1 MRCLLHKRCEA
12 LLCLRF
18 LTYVFMS
25 LFENTLAQIRKAADL
40 MNLNKD
46 VQAIISHPKRIVDVA
61 IPVRMD
67 DGSLRIF
74 SGYRVQHNDVR
85 GPYKGGIRYH
95 QDVDLNEVKALA
107 AWMTIKCGVVGIP
120 LGGGKGGII
129 VDPKQLSEGEKERL
143 TRGYV
148 RAIFDVIGPE
158 KDVPAPDVNTT
169 AQIMEWFADE
179 YSILAG
185 KPSPGVVTGK
195 PVAAGGSKGRENATA
210 QGGVYILDEYVA
222 ESGLKP
228 EDTRVIIQG
237 FGNAGGVAAKLLAA
251 QGYKIVG
258 VSDSQGGLYCNYG
271 VDTSALMQC
280 KVENSSVV
288 NCGVHIAEMSGVEGA
303 SCKAVTNEELL
314 EQECDIL
321 VLAALENQ
329 VHRQNA
335 DKIKAKLLLELAN
348 GPVTPGADEILK
360 QRGILSIPD
369 ILANAG
375 GVTVSYF
382 EMLQN
387 AKGEQW
393 EEADVNAKLKDIM
406 VDSWKVVKGNREK
419 YNCTMREAAFIT
431 ALDRLA
437 EKIGQEK

>member
-1 MRCLLHKRCEA
+1 
-12 LLCLRF
+12 
-18 LTYVFMS
+18 MS

-61 IPVRMD
+61 IPVKMD
-67 DGSLRIF
+67 DGTLRIF
-74 SGYRVQHNDVR
+74 SGYRVQHNDAR

-228 EDTRVIIQG
+228 EETRVIIQG
-237 FGNAGGVAAKLLAA
+237 FGNAGGVAAKLLAE
-251 QGYKIVG
+251 QGYQIVG
-258 VSDSQGGLYCNYG
+258 VSDSKGGIYCNHG
-271 VDTSALMQC
+271 IDTGALLQC
-280 KVENSSVV
+280 KLEKDSVV
-288 NCGVHIAEMSGVEGA
+288 HCGIHVSEISGMEGA
-303 SCKAVTNEELL
+303 SCREVTNEELL

-348 GPVTPGADEILK
+348 GPVTPEADEILK